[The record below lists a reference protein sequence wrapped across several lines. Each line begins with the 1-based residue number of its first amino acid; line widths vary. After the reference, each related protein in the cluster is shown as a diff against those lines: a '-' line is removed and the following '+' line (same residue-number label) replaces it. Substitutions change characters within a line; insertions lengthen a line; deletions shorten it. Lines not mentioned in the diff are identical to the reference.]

1 MFKLKKLLPYT
12 MAAILLSATAS
23 LPAMAAFEYDE
34 PRTENERIELIDRLI
49 VENQWRDALKHIAQA
64 LKDNPQNVEV

>member
-1 MFKLKKLLPYT
+1 MFTLKKLLPYT

-23 LPAMAAFEYDE
+23 LPAAAAFEYDE

-49 VENQWRDALKHIAQA
+49 VESTLPKRLNTIPKMF
-64 LKDNPQNVEV
+64 N

>member
-1 MFKLKKLLPYT
+1 MFTLKKLLPYT

-49 VENQWRDALKHIAQA
+49 VENQWRRSSTLPKRLNTIP
-64 LKDNPQNVEV
+64 KMFN